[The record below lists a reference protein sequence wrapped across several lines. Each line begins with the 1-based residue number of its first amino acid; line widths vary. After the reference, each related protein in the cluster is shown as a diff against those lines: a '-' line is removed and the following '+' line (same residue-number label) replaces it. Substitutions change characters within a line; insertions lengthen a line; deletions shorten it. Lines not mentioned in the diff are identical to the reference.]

1 MDAGQ
6 GALIGRFE
14 PKVLSLFVGQKL
26 GTFIASVKTDLKVLA
41 ELIEVGKVIP
51 VIDRTGDHRNH
62 LVSPPGSGNNYRRPG
77 TDPSLRSP
85 STTFV
90 VGRQG
95 IEPCNLRIKS
105 LNWHPSL
112 TCAFGRIASLT
123 CDLFFRVVPAVH
135 GCFWLARGFFVGS
148 DAPQRPCLSAVGVPL
163 RLALAKLP
171 QATALK
177 DWRGGTSVRRGGA
190 INRR

>member
-6 GALIGRFE
+6 GALIGRVE

-62 LVSPPGSGNNYRRPG
+62 LVSPPGSGKTIVGLELIRRFGRPA
-77 TDPSLRSP
+77 RH
-85 STTFV
+85 FV

-95 IEPCNLRIKS
+95 IEP
-105 LNWHPSL
+105 
-112 TCAFGRIASLT
+112 
-123 CDLFFRVVPAVH
+123 
-135 GCFWLARGFFVGS
+135 
-148 DAPQRPCLSAVGVPL
+148 
-163 RLALAKLP
+163 
-171 QATALK
+171 
-177 DWRGGTSVRRGGA
+177 
-190 INRR
+190 